1 MTPTTRRDM
10 IWAGELTLAVDQ
22 HDEETTNRILREA
35 SEAPDGPAHLI
46 STLCGTIAS
55 LMADMSGPQWRDG
68 VRTFLAEVK
77 EADDA
82 GRE

>member
-1 MTPTTRRDM
+1 MTPTTKRNM

-35 SEAPDGPAHLI
+35 SEVPDGASHLI

-55 LMADMSGPQWRDG
+55 LMADSTGPQWRDG
-68 VRTFLAEVK
+68 VRAFLD
-77 EADDA
+77 EAKGGEYA
-82 GRE
+82 